1 MVTENSAQPVLSRRF
16 FLEKSIQLALGLT
29 VVSVPT
35 ITCAKVLAKP
45 KVLGKPKIL
54 AKRSLA
60 LFHTHTQQELNI
72 TYALGKSYN
81 PKALAQINYFLRDHQ
96 TGKAHPIDP
105 KLLDILWSIQGQM
118 GRKGTYEVIS
128 GFRSPL
134 TNRQLQQHSSG
145 VAGHSLHMKGKA
157 IDIRFSG
164 ADTDQIHQC
173 AMGMKSGGVGYYAK
187 SDFVHLD
194 TGTYRT
200 W

>member
-1 MVTENSAQPVLSRRF
+1 MVTENSAPPVSSRRF
-16 FLEKSIQLALGLT
+16 FLEKSIQIALGVT
-29 VVSVPT
+29 VLSVPT
-35 ITCAKVLAKP
+35 IASAKVLAKT
-45 KVLGKPKIL
+45 KIFEKPKIL
-54 AKRSLA
+54 AKRSLS
-60 LFHTHTQQELNI
+60 LFHTRTQQELNI
-72 TYALGKSYN
+72 TYAVGKVYN

-96 TGKAHPIDP
+96 TGRAHPIDP
-105 KLLDILWSIQGQM
+105 RLLDILWSIQGQM

-145 VAGHSLHMKGKA
+145 VARQSLHMKGKA

-164 ADTDQIHQC
+164 ARTNQIQQC
-173 AMGMKSGGVGYYAK
+173 ALAMKSGGVGYYPD